1 LWHTFTVR
9 CAAAI
14 ASGYNA
20 SEATGMPHVDPKEK
34 LIRLTLRIATKSAK
48 PDAIRV
54 SADGTLRSFWL
65 DKAKLKRIRARE
77 SRTAGEIAYNLR
89 IGARTV
95 LETHHSGIMRKLN
108 VSSAAALVRYAVR
121 AGIVEP

>member
-1 LWHTFTVR
+1 LRFW
-9 CAAAI
+9 
-14 ASGYNA
+14 SQ
-20 SEATGMPHVDPKEK
+20 VDPKEK

-65 DKAKLKRIRARE
+65 DKAKLKRSRARE
-77 SRTAGEIAYNLR
+77 SRTTGEIAYNLG

-95 LETHHSGIMRKLN
+95 LETHRSGIMRKLN